1 MKITKYTDK
10 KGYTLYEFNAYI
22 GKDPLTGKEIRTNR
36 QGFKS
41 KKEAELTYMSL
52 KIGLEKMNEQ
62 KKDQTFQDVYDN
74 WIKQYV
80 NNVRPSTYNTTVAI
94 FNNHILPYFSEI
106 KIKEIT
112 LKENTAVCKLPK
124 SCENKRNHKLRSKSF

>member
-22 GKDPLTGKEIRTNR
+22 GKDPLTGKEIRTNI

-52 KIGLEKMNEQ
+52 KIGL
-62 KKDQTFQDVYDN
+62 
-74 WIKQYV
+74 
-80 NNVRPSTYNTTVAI
+80 
-94 FNNHILPYFSEI
+94 
-106 KIKEIT
+106 
-112 LKENTAVCKLPK
+112 
-124 SCENKRNHKLRSKSF
+124 